1 MKINFTKKQY
11 RTLVELLFLGNHVSN
26 GVRESDRII
35 QEYEDL
41 LQHVYSFAK
50 EMGMEEEIIFEKE
63 YNKFFETR
71 ELEESL
77 MDYVEEYDGDVF
89 WNELAGRLA
98 VRDVKR
104 QERVSVTKLDPEER
118 MRKIWDREVEYL
130 DEFASYELD
139 RVNVDLS

>member
-11 RTLVELLFLGNHVSN
+11 RTLVELLFLGNHMSN
-26 GVRESDRII
+26 GVRESDRIV

-41 LQHVYSFAK
+41 LQYVYSFAK

-63 YNKFFETR
+63 YNEFFETR

-77 MDYVEEYDGDVF
+77 MDYIDEYDGDVF